1 MEKTSNIVDILIVDD
16 RIDGLIALEAV
27 LNMPDINLV
36 KAQSG
41 QEALDLLG
49 HYDFGLILLDVQMP
63 EMDGFQT
70 AQRIRQNEKYKLT
83 PIIFVTAINKDD
95 RYIYR
100 GYESGAVDYIFKPFE
115 PQILRAKASVFLELF
130 RKSRQLQQQAER
142 IRESERRER
151 YFRLAELENESLKR
165 YRNLADAIPHMVWR
179 ARSDGNL
186 DYVNKG
192 WTDYTGLTLEQSSG
206 DKWQTAMEAEDLRL
220 FLKTWLD
227 SMSEGK
233 PFDVEM
239 KVRNQQGEWHWFWV
253 KVVAELTP
261 GGQVGSWLGTCTDI
275 NDRKIAELKLIEA
288 EKQAKAASHSKTS
301 FLANMSHEIRTPMN
315 AILGFTELMLDP
327 NQTPEERVNCIHT
340 VQRNASQ
347 LLKIIDEILDIS
359 KVESGHMQME
369 KVAVDVPI
377 LLDDLKNLLQLQ
389 AMDKGLELRFGL
401 DTEIPRTIISDP
413 TRLRQILLNLIG
425 NAIKFTQ
432 RGFVEVNVA
441 WHAKEHPGEK
451 DRMEFRINDTGV
463 GISRE
468 HAENLFQP
476 FVQGDS
482 STTRKFGG
490 TGLGLALSRQLARAM
505 DGDISLVSSEQGRGS
520 NFLVIVEAPALPDTA
535 FVNNLATAT
544 NRKSKKFPKRGDGR
558 LKSMRILLVED
569 VVDNQALMVHFLN
582 LAGAQV
588 EVADNGHEGV
598 EKALAGN
605 FDAILMD
612 IQMPLMDGYEATRQL
627 RAQGNKTPIIALTA
641 HALNEEKDKS
651 IEAGCDDHLSKPVEF
666 NTLIEHLIKLV
677 PKRDKE
683 EGERSVE

>member
-1 MEKTSNIVDILIVDD
+1 MEKTTNSVDILIVDD

-63 EMDGFQT
+63 EMDGFET
-70 AQRIRQNEKYKLT
+70 AQRIRQNEKYRLT

-115 PQILRAKASVFLELF
+115 PHILRAKVSVFLELF
-130 RKSRQLQQQAER
+130 KKSRQLQEQAEK

-151 YFRLAELENESLKR
+151 YLRLAELENESLKR

-179 ARSDGNL
+179 SRSDGNL

-206 DKWQTAMEAEDLRL
+206 SKWQTAIDPEDLKC
-220 FLKTWLD
+220 FLKAWMD

-233 PFDVEM
+233 PFDAELR
-239 KVRNQQGEWHWFWV
+239 VRNKYNEPHWFWV
-253 KVVAELTP
+253 KAVAELNQI
-261 GGQVGSWLGTCTDI
+261 GQVTSWLATCTDI

-288 EKQAKAASHSKTS
+288 EKEAKAASLSKTS

-327 NQTPEERVNCIHT
+327 NQTTEERVNCIHT

-359 KVESGHMQME
+359 KVESGHMQIE
-369 KVAVDVPI
+369 KVEVNVPT
-377 LLDDLKNLLQLQ
+377 LLDDLKNLLQLP

-401 DTEIPRTIISDP
+401 DTEIPRTVLSDP

-432 RGFVEVNVA
+432 QGSVEINVA
-441 WHAKEHPGEK
+441 WHAKDQSSGK
-451 DRMEFRINDTGV
+451 DRMEFRIVDTGV
-463 GISRE
+463 GISAE
-468 HAENLFQP
+468 HAERLFQP

-505 DGDISLVSSEQGRGS
+505 GGEVSLVSSEQGRGS
-520 NFLVIVEAPALPDTA
+520 HFLVVVEAPALADTS
-535 FVNNLATAT
+535 FVSNLNIAVK
-544 NRKSKKFPKRGDGR
+544 RKTKNFPKRGDGR

-582 LAGAQV
+582 LAGAKV
-588 EVADNGHEGV
+588 EVADNGHDGV
-598 EKALAGN
+598 AKALEGN
-605 FDAILMD
+605 FDAVLMD

-627 RAQGNKTPIIALTA
+627 RAQGYKTPIIALTA
-641 HALNEEKDKS
+641 HALNEERDKS

-666 NTLIEHLIKLV
+666 NTLIEHLVKLA
-677 PKRDKE
+677 PNRTK
-683 EGERSVE
+683 EGESSVE